1 MDIRQKLNIE
11 LESPFFDEALETAK
25 AMPAVPQWLTPE
37 FIYEFE
43 KDYDILGQYKDAVVR
58 AAGLVAQDADLCLL
72 AKVLFCIVAKKQ
84 VYSKSF
90 TALTLPEAPEG
101 AQPEGYALLA
111 LLPILGNARL
121 FADDLIRR
129 GVPQDVIFDSF
140 YFLRYRVKNH
150 AEQNVPP
157 YYDKAAFSMYGMHVY
172 NNNIEVGRLRYE
184 IHHGFDRN
192 VKVFADGNGNVRILM
207 CDVTLHA
214 KGHILGV
221 VGYTDEEG
229 AYDANFVETEDYY
242 EGYAVDSATGLAQ
255 NTRTRLSKKD
265 WKLILQS
272 GDTILKVHVR
282 GGQKLLKEDCD
293 ISYARAKDIFQRCFP
308 EYNFKGFVC
317 NTWLL
322 CPVMGRFLKKDSNIM
337 QFQQPY
343 HLFPAKNNAPD
354 VFGYVY
360 GLSVTSAADVDP
372 ETLTEDNSMQR
383 GVKQLLKE
391 GIYIHQF
398 NGFIPF

>member
-11 LESPFFDEALETAK
+11 LESPFFDEALEQAL
-25 AMPAVPQWLTPE
+25 AMPAVPQWLTEE
-37 FIYEFE
+37 FINKVEADFSL
-43 KDYDILGQYKDAVVR
+43 LGDYKDAVVR
-58 AAGLVAQDADLCLL
+58 AAGQVAQDDDLCLL

-111 LLPILGNARL
+111 LLPILGNVRI

-140 YFLRYRVKNH
+140 YFLRYRIKSH
-150 AEQNVPP
+150 AEKDVPP
-157 YYDKAAFSMYGMHVY
+157 YFDKPAFTMFGIHVY

-207 CDVTLHA
+207 CDVKLHA

-229 AYDANFVETEDYY
+229 AYDANFVETDEYY
-242 EGYAVDSATGLAQ
+242 EGYAVDPASGLAE
-255 NTRTRLSKKD
+255 NTRTRLPKKD
-265 WKLILQS
+265 WKVILQS
-272 GDTILKVHVR
+272 GDTVLKVHLR

-293 ISYARAKDIFQRCFP
+293 ISYARAQEIFQKGFP
-308 EYNFKGFVC
+308 EYDFKGFVC

-322 CPVMGRFLKKDSNIM
+322 CPVMGRFLKPDSNIM
-337 QFQQPY
+337 LFQEKY
-343 HLFPAKNNAPD
+343 NLFPAKNNAPD

-360 GLSVTSAADVDP
+360 GLRVDSAADVDP
-372 ETLTEDNSMQR
+372 ETLPEDNSMQR

-391 GIYIHQF
+391 GTYVHQF

>member
-1 MDIRQKLNIE
+1 MLRQKLNITI
-11 LESPFFDEALETAK
+11 ESPYWDEALETAK

-37 FIYEFE
+37 FINEMEADFAL
-43 KDYDILGQYKDAVVR
+43 LGAYKDAVIR
-58 AAGLVAQDADLCLL
+58 AAGQVAQDADLCLL

-90 TALTLPEAPEG
+90 TELTLPEAPEG

-121 FADDLIRR
+121 YADDFAKR

-140 YFLRYRVKNH
+140 YFLRYRIKSH
-150 AEQNVPP
+150 AEKDVPP
-157 YYDKAAFSMYGMHVY
+157 FYDKAAFSMFGMHVY

-184 IHHGFDRN
+184 FHPGFDRK
-192 VKVFADGNGNVRILM
+192 VKIFADANGKICILM
-207 CDVTLHA
+207 CDVKLHA

-229 AYDANFVETEDYY
+229 AYDANFVETDEYY
-242 EGYAVDSATGLAQ
+242 EGFAVDPATGLAQ
-255 NTRTRLSKKD
+255 NTRTQLSKKE
-265 WKLILQS
+265 WKVILQS
-272 GDTILKVHVR
+272 GDMVVKVHLR

-293 ISYARAKDIFQRCFP
+293 LSYARAEEMFKKCFP
-308 EYNFKGFVC
+308 EYPIKGFVC

-337 QFQQPY
+337 QFQEKY
-343 HLFPAKNNAPD
+343 NLFPANNNAPD

-360 GLSVTSAADVDP
+360 DLKVASAADVDP
-372 ETLTEDNSMQR
+372 ETLPEDNSMQR

-391 GIYIHQF
+391 GTYVHQF
-398 NGFIPF
+398 NGFIPFK